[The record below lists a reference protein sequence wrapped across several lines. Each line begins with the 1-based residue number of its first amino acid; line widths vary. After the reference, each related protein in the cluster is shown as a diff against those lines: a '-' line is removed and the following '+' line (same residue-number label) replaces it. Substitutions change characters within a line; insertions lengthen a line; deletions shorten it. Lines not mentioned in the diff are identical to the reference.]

1 MLIKTAAKVPISDK
15 MTTIRI
21 RQNNQI
27 GILQKYDDERSLN
40 GSDMTS
46 YLIVTKILL
55 IDIRANENRF
65 YLT

>member
-1 MLIKTAAKVPISDK
+1 MLIKTAANVPISDK

-27 GILQKYDDERSLN
+27 GILQKYDDESSLK

-46 YLIVTKILL
+46 YLILTKILF